1 MSVSSK
7 KSKSSKGKQEKK
19 TESGSFSFPDGSV
32 YNGEFVTGADG
43 VKARKGKGTYT
54 SAAESYNG
62 TWDNDK
68 QDGQG
73 VYKFNSGAVYKGSF
87 SGGCFHGQGLY
98 TFADGA
104 CYNGMWSMNKMHG
117 SGVYVD
123 AQKIQYK
130 GSFFNGMFDSGKSFV
145 SVRP

>member
-1 MSVSSK
+1 MSVASK
-7 KSKSSKGKQEKK
+7 KSSKSKGSKEAAAK
-19 TESGSFSFPDGSV
+19 ERGSFSFADGSV
-32 YNGEFVTGADG
+32 YNGEFTGADG
-43 VKARKGKGTYT
+43 VKTRKGKGTYT

-62 TWDNDK
+62 TWENDR

-87 SGGCFHGQGLY
+87 SEGAFHGQGQY

-104 CYNGMWSMNKMHG
+104 YYNGQWSMNKMHG
-117 SGVYVD
+117 SGIYVD
-123 AQKIQYK
+123 AQKIEYQ